1 MKIIANDGFAANG
14 VSLLEEAGHEVLLN
28 KVAQE
33 QLADF
38 INENGVEVLLV
49 RSATKVRKD
58 LIDACPELKFIGRGG
73 VGMDNIDV
81 AYAREQGRRVQNTP
95 AASSESVAEL
105 VFAHLYGG
113 VRFLYHSN
121 REMPLEGESN
131 FGALKKA
138 YAGGREL
145 RGKTLGVLG
154 FGRIGQ
160 ATAKIALGVGMNV
173 VYHDPFLE
181 KANLTLPFFD
191 GRSLDFEFESISK
204 EELLA
209 QSDFITLHM
218 PAQSDGNYVI
228 GEKEMANMKKGAAI
242 VNAARGGVVSEVALL
257 KALDDEHLSF
267 AALDVF
273 ETEPTPP
280 VQVLMHPKLSLSPHI
295 GAATEEAQDRIAS
308 EMANYIIEFAK
319 G

>member
-1 MKIIANDGFAANG
+1 MKILANDGFAANG
-14 VSLLEEAGHEVLLN
+14 VSLLEVAGHEVLLN